1 MRLFIALPLPEPV
14 EKELGRLITL
24 CRNKGGH
31 VKWVASE
38 NIHLTA
44 RFLGDTDE
52 STIPYIK
59 EQINEL
65 YKSQID
71 TRMANVKCG
80 AFFSEFWRSLA
91 F

>member
-1 MRLFIALPLPEPV
+1 MMRLFIALPLPEPV
-14 EKELGRLITL
+14 EKELGQIISL

-52 STIPYIK
+52 AILSGNCAVFDVHTPII
-59 EQINEL
+59 
-65 YKSQID
+65 
-71 TRMANVKCG
+71 
-80 AFFSEFWRSLA
+80 
-91 F
+91 